1 MDETLH
7 QLAGLLLGA
16 LPTAILFIVL
26 VLAYRFILFKPLLAM
41 LAERRA
47 RTQGAIEK
55 ANAAI
60 AAADA
65 KSQEYEARL
74 RAARNEIFKGRE
86 QRMQHWTAERD
97 RAIESARKAAQE
109 RVHAARAGI
118 EEQMGAAKTQ
128 IESSI
133 EQLAAQILKAILPAG
148 AVSGVTQGESPR

>member
-1 MDETLH
+1 MDEILH
-7 QLAGLLLGA
+7 QLVGLLLGA

-26 VLAYRFILFKPLLAM
+26 VLAYRFLLFKPLLAT

-47 RTQGAIEK
+47 RTEGAIEK

-74 RAARNEIFKGRE
+74 RAARTEIFRRRE
-86 QRMQHWTAERD
+86 QRMQHWNAERE
-97 RAIESARKAAQE
+97 RALESARQSAHERALTARAAIEAQAG
-109 RVHAARAGI
+109 AAR
-118 EEQMGAAKTQ
+118 TQ

-133 EQLAAQILKAILPAG
+133 DQLAAQILKAILPANTG
-148 AVSGVTQGESPR
+148 NAAQGESPR